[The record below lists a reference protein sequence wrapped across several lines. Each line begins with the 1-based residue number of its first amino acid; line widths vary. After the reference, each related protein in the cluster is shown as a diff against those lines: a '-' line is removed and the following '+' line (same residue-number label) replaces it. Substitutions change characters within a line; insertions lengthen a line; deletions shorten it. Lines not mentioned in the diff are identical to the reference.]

1 VTTTARWPETPDLR
15 GWLALL
21 DEQGD
26 LRRLRG
32 PISGDQEV
40 AAVLTSCDGVSTVV
54 FDDVVD
60 AAFPL
65 VGNTVALRR
74 HFAQALGC
82 PEQDVVRRLAE
93 AIDRPAPLTEVPL
106 ADAPVAEVE
115 EDGPD
120 LLSDLPLPIQH
131 ELDGGRYVTS
141 ALVCVQ
147 DPRTGLTNLSIN
159 RLQVAGPRELR
170 ALLLP
175 GRLRQVFDA
184 HEAKG
189 EDLSVA
195 LVIGVDPLLTLASQ
209 TPAEQGID
217 DLGVASALHP
227 RPLEVVRLPGH
238 PTPVPARAEVVLL
251 GSLRAGR
258 RAEEGP
264 FGEYPRTYGPGGPAP
279 VLELTRRF
287 RRDRPIVQT
296 ILSGGR
302 EHFWV
307 GGLPREARLLTAL
320 QRAGVPA
327 RAVRLTEAGS
337 CRMHAVLS
345 LRGASSG
352 TASTAAMAVFAA
364 LAPLKLVVVVDD
376 DVDVFDDEQVGW
388 AVATRFQADTDLL
401 VVPRARGGGLD
412 PSAGPGGV
420 TAKLLIDATVGAA
433 AAGSRYAEMRS
444 VVSEP
449 QRLRA
454 LLDQLEPRLDG

>member
-1 VTTTARWPETPDLR
+1 VTKRVTWPDQPDLR

-21 DEQGD
+21 GEQGD
-26 LRRLRG
+26 LRRLAG

-40 AAVLTSCDGVSTVV
+40 AAVLTACDGASAVL
-54 FDDVVD
+54 FDAVEG

-65 VGNTVALRR
+65 IGNTTARRR
-74 HFAQALGC
+74 HFGLALGC
-82 PEQDVVRRLAE
+82 PDEDVVRRIGE
-93 AIDRPAPLTEVPL
+93 AIAAPAPLVEVPL
-106 ADAPVAEVE
+106 SDAPVAAVE

-120 LLSDLPLPIQH
+120 LLSDLPLPVQH
-131 ELDGGRYVTS
+131 EHDGGRYITS
-141 ALVCVQ
+141 ALVCAL

-175 GRLRQVFDA
+175 GRLRQIFDH
-184 HEAKG
+184 HEAQG
-189 EDLSVA
+189 ADLPVA
-195 LVIGVDPLLTLASQ
+195 LVIGVDPILTVASQ
-209 TPAEQGID
+209 APAEADSD
-217 DLGVASALHP
+217 DLGIASALHP

-238 PTPVPARAEVVLL
+238 PTPVPARAEMVLL
-251 GSLRAGR
+251 GRLRAGR

-287 RRDRPIVQT
+287 RREQPIVQT

-307 GGLPREARLLTAL
+307 GGLPREARLMSALT
-320 QRAGVPA
+320 RAGA
-327 RAVRLTEAGS
+327 HAAAVRLTEAGS
-337 CRMHAVLS
+337 CRMHAVVS
-345 LRGASSG
+345 LRNAEPGSAF
-352 TASTAAMAVFAA
+352 TAAMAMFAA
-364 LAPLKLVVVVDD
+364 LAPLKQVVAVDD

-388 AVATRFQADTDLL
+388 ALATRFQADTDLM

-420 TAKLLIDATVGAA
+420 TAKLAMDATVGAA
-433 AAGSRYAEMRS
+433 ARAQFAEMRS
-444 VVSEP
+444 AVGDP
-449 QRLRA
+449 ARLQS
-454 LLDQLEPRLDG
+454 LLDQLEPALHD

>member
-1 VTTTARWPETPDLR
+1 VTLTTRWPESPDLR

-21 DEQGD
+21 AAEGGV
-26 LRRLRG
+26 RRLPG

-40 AAVLTSCDGVSTVV
+40 AAVLTRCDGVSTVV
-54 FDDVVD
+54 FEDVVD

-74 HFAQALGC
+74 HFAQALGVA
-82 PEQDVVRRLAE
+82 EQDVVRRLAE
-93 AIDRPAPLTEVPL
+93 AIERPAPLAEIPL
-106 ADAPVAEVE
+106 ADAPVAEIE

-189 EDLSVA
+189 EDLPVA

-209 TPAEQGID
+209 APAEAGID

-238 PTPVPARAEVVLL
+238 PTPVPARAEIVLL
-251 GSLRAGR
+251 GHLRAGR

-287 RRDRPIVQT
+287 RRERPIAQT

-307 GGLPREARLLTAL
+307 GGLPREARLMTAL

-345 LRGASSG
+345 LRGASAG
-352 TASTAAMAVFAA
+352 APFTAAMAVFAA

-420 TAKLLIDATVGAA
+420 TAKLVVDATVGLE
-433 AAGSRYAEMRS
+433 AAGSRYAAMQS
-444 VVSEP
+444 VVADPE
-449 QRLRA
+449 RLRT